1 MSLLRNLISVIYLFC
16 LFHNVW
22 PDCVFLDGKYDL
34 SALDLPGGWMVA
46 GPKVN
51 GSTTHYKISVCSPL
65 NYSTTS
71 SEGECVNSSVCQ
83 FSGNETMSF
92 GDALNDPK
100 NYAVA
105 SFNGNG
111 FTMFVHTKISCGTKT
126 IQRATIKFDC
136 GPNLGVPELVLLS
149 ECQVN
154 FHWKTSAACRVKPK
168 SHQVPCYAIDTD
180 GEKRD
185 LSHLIKSSGGYFV
198 NTRNPAVDFV
208 INVCSDIQPDDNTKN
223 CPANSSACRIIGS
236 ENLSFGV
243 PQEGLKYTSEG
254 LVLTYKT
261 HGIPAGCSLEPK
273 TTLLFKCP
281 DRGHSQPPKVISN
294 SNCQYE
300 IEWETEYACPES
312 SLKGNIRS
320 CQFTTET
327 HGVEIDLSPLRQN
340 SAYMVPSNSSNT
352 TTFALSVCGGLENF
366 NCGQQTRWKS
376 LSVCMIDSGAMQVVG
391 TMVGSR
397 LIYADDE
404 VILSYPKGSFCESS
418 IEHSTVINFI
428 CDPNAKKNGTGEPKH
443 VSSDHCVHNFEWPTK
458 YACLKHPLD
467 TPCSVTYNKKKI
479 SLQKLLLFEGEA
491 WEAIDRRNN
500 PNTNNNAEYYI
511 NVCGQIS
518 NLGNLSNCGE
528 GSSACVLRNDGT
540 YLNLG
545 NFTSPPIYDIDS
557 NSVRLEYTG
566 GSPCGNEK
574 QWKSV
579 IEFICRPGHINSEPV
594 LTRIDDADCRY
605 EFEWQTAEACP
616 EGMIEGIDCKV
627 YDSNLGINYDLN
639 PLRSKTYEV
648 DTGLYKFYMGVCEA
662 AQDTPCSKKSNSSG
676 NVGVCQV
683 DQSNQNS
690 WKTGEPSSNISYM
703 DGVVNLTYLSGDPYN
718 DANKTA
724 RMTII
729 IFICDFKA
737 GKGQPQFVEEVNF
750 AYVFHWYTDL
760 VCQPPAISTEC
771 IVHDPISHLI
781 YDLSGLSTSNENWV
795 SHVSDE
801 ESEKQIYLNVCRSL
815 SRPSVC
821 DSNAAAC
828 ITEMTASGEKAV
840 ISNIGRALGPPILES
855 PGHLSLTYTQG
866 SPCTAFGE
874 NVTYSTVIHFLC
886 GDQMSK
892 MGPMFLNKLGACE
905 YTFLWTTKAACP
917 TGTLQAKDSCQLTDP
932 DSGFTFDLTSLQM
945 EKQPYSLETPS
956 GIYQFNICGKIV
968 EGCLTPDGKFPS
980 QNTSVCKV
988 DKDGNKVLEIATA
1001 DAYTLSYSEGQDL
1014 TLTYAS
1020 ISASKIKEEV
1030 VIKFPCYNGT
1040 IDPKP
1045 KFIRHKEGQYIFEM
1059 PTRLACIPNHV
1070 DCNVIDNKG
1079 NEYDLSPL
1087 SKLRDSNWEVVD
1099 FRPENMRVVYHI
1111 NFCRPLNKVSSYK
1124 CPGGASSACQTST
1137 IDKEVIGYDLG
1148 SQMNPPTVSD
1158 TGTVVMRFT
1167 NGSFCHNGQF
1177 RRSTTINLFCSRYEG
1192 DLTFIGETP
1201 ECEYV
1206 FSMDTPVAC
1215 PVRSSHGKSCKV
1227 RDPEFDYVFDLNP
1240 LKSKNNNYNI
1250 SVGGFRY
1257 FFNVCDKLNG
1267 FNNECINSSAC
1278 QMKPT
1283 DDKFSKSLG
1292 IPSDEL
1298 VYRKGIITLE
1308 YKSGT
1313 GGCHGK
1319 YNRSTFLTFTCHHG
1333 LEDKDGPSFVAEA
1346 EDCTY
1351 LFEWPTVHACPP
1363 FDVIECSV
1371 IDKDGVYYDFSKL
1384 SLLSDNYYVKNPY
1397 SNNKT
1402 FVINVCRSVVH
1413 TPNSLCPYTSAACLV
1428 DSTKTSETINLG
1440 RVNLSPYI
1448 EGDKI
1453 TIKYTSGDICS
1464 DDKTM
1469 SSRFW
1474 QTIIE
1479 FNCEPHNKNSEPQFV
1494 GKDDC
1499 TYFFDWPTTY
1509 ACANKPKE
1517 NTRDCTAEDPNT
1529 GFIYNLTSLRDHG
1542 IFETKTGNHQYYL
1555 NICNSNGSS
1564 PCGSNTGVCQE
1575 EISGEK
1581 RSWKAGESNSNL
1593 SFSGGVLYLNY
1604 TNGDACHNG
1613 RFKRNTVIEFHCGPG
1628 IGEPR
1633 FLFESQDCT
1642 YFFSWK
1648 TELACQNTMHC
1659 AIKNGSNYF
1668 DLTALAQTYHTASS
1682 IIVGDDAIY
1691 YVSVCNSLPN
1701 FLDYAFCPPGSG
1713 ICRITQ
1719 DGAFTRFGQSL
1730 GKSEYPPFVDFMG
1743 FPTVIYTNGSSCEG
1757 KPDEP
1762 LRSRIIFLCDSD
1774 AGMGE
1779 PVLIEMQL
1787 DDCTYV
1793 FEWRT
1798 SLVCSAKPVEEEEMA
1813 CNYTDRSRGI
1823 HFDLSPLQKSL
1834 QPYTV
1839 SDDKSDGHFLLKV
1852 CSSLRPSNISNCESA
1867 GICQVDGH
1875 TSHNYGE
1882 AASQKF
1888 TFDGRR
1894 LRLTFKNGEDCPSG
1908 INGKRTSEIFFICD
1922 AYAGYGEPVLHKK
1935 YTCLTVF
1942 MWKTSLICQNMQHQC
1957 SLEVGGNHFDFNL
1970 LSSLSHN
1977 WNTSDEKK
1985 NMYWI
1990 NLCRGVQLTQD
2001 TLGCLPNAAI
2011 CMKSPDDYYVTL
2023 GIVQTMEAK
2032 SINSTD
2038 LMLTFGSGDSR
2049 ACSSVPSD
2057 KHLTPTTRLF
2067 MHCGTSLGH
2076 PRIVR
2081 GPDSQCYYDFIW
2093 ESSLACID
2101 KAEVVM
2107 MEKDGIIKDER
2118 FGYTV
2123 NISSILNTTFNAT
2136 GVTGSDEYNYEINLS
2151 GLPDVSK
2158 NSPCAMAAVC
2168 QTKPDSGFFRDIG
2181 SFSTRSFVIRGSEL
2195 HLNFTSHTKPCG
2207 KNTLKNVTTLINMQC
2222 VSAAGIG
2229 EPTFTYE
2236 SGNCDYIFEW
2246 ETIVIC
2252 PDYNRKKNPKDDSKP
2267 PNPVPDPYKED
2278 VQSNHNT
2285 AAVIV
2290 GVLFASVAIIVIAF
2304 IVSKPERRALVSLRF
2319 RGLFGKVR
2327 VPYFRYK
2334 RHNGERLVLVDAAQ
2348 PHPYDDDRDVE
2359 MLT

>member
-1 MSLLRNLISVIYLFC
+1 MSLFRNLISVIFLFC

-34 SALDLPGGWMVA
+34 SALNLPGGWMVA

-51 GSTTHYKISVCSPL
+51 GTTTHYKISVCSPL

-71 SEGECVNSSVCQ
+71 EGECVNSSVCQ
-83 FSGNETMSF
+83 FSGNETTSF

-154 FHWKTSAACRVKPK
+154 FHWKTSAACKVKPK

-185 LSHLIKSSGGYFV
+185 LSHLIKSSGGYFGEY
-198 NTRNPAVDFV
+198 AESCCGF
-208 INVCSDIQPDDNTKN
+208 CHQ
-223 CPANSSACRIIGS
+223 CLIIGS

-261 HGIPAGCSLEPK
+261 HGIPSGCSLEPK

-312 SLKGNIRS
+312 SLRGNIRT
-320 CQFTTET
+320 CQFTAES

-418 IEHSTVINFI
+418 IEHSTAINFI

-443 VSSDHCVHNFEWPTK
+443 VSSDHCVHNFEWSTK

-518 NLGNLSNCGE
+518 NLGNLSSCGE
-528 GSSACVLRNDGT
+528 GSSACVLRSDGT

-616 EGMIEGIDCKV
+616 EGMIEGVDCKV

-648 DTGLYKFYMGVCEA
+648 DTGLYKFYLGVCEA

-781 YDLSGLSTSNENWV
+781 YDLSGLSTSRENWV

-801 ESEKQIYLNVCRSL
+801 AGEKQIYLNVCRSL

-828 ITEMTASGEKAV
+828 ITVMTASGEKAV

-866 SPCTAFGE
+866 SPCTAFGL
-874 NVTYSTVIHFLC
+874 NITYSTVIHFLC

-968 EGCLTPDGKFPS
+968 EGCSTPDGKFTS
-980 QNTSVCKV
+980 RNTSVCKV
-988 DKDGNKVLEIATA
+988 NKDGNKVLEIATA

-1020 ISASKIKEEV
+1020 ISASKFKEEV

-1059 PTRLACIPNHV
+1059 PTRLACIPSHV

-1137 IDKEVIGYDLG
+1137 LDKEVIGYDLG

-1206 FSMDTPVAC
+1206 FSLDTPVAC
-1215 PVRSSHGKSCKV
+1215 PVRSSRGKSCKV

-1278 QMKPT
+1278 QMKPS

-1292 IPSDEL
+1292 LPSDEL

-1371 IDKDGVYYDFSKL
+1371 IDKDGVHYDFSKL

-1453 TIKYTSGDICS
+1453 KIKYTSGDICS

-1479 FNCEPHNKNSEPQFV
+1479 FNCEPHNTNSEPQFV

-1499 TYFFDWPTTY
+1499 TYFFDWPTAY

-1529 GFIYNLTSLRDHG
+1529 GYIYNLTSLRDHG
-1542 IFETKTGNHQYYL
+1542 IFKTKTGNHQYYL

-1564 PCGSNTGVCQE
+1564 PCGLNTGVCQE
-1575 EISGEK
+1575 EISVK
-1581 RSWKAGESNSNL
+1581 REVGKLESL
-1593 SFSGGVLYLNY
+1593 
-1604 TNGDACHNG
+1604 
-1613 RFKRNTVIEFHCGPG
+1613 I
-1628 IGEPR
+1628 
-1633 FLFESQDCT
+1633 
-1642 YFFSWK
+1642 
-1648 TELACQNTMHC
+1648 
-1659 AIKNGSNYF
+1659 
-1668 DLTALAQTYHTASS
+1668 
-1682 IIVGDDAIY
+1682 AIY
-1691 YVSVCNSLPN
+1691 RSVVVC
-1701 FLDYAFCPPGSG
+1701 
-1713 ICRITQ
+1713 
-1719 DGAFTRFGQSL
+1719 
-1730 GKSEYPPFVDFMG
+1730 
-1743 FPTVIYTNGSSCEG
+1743 
-1757 KPDEP
+1757 
-1762 LRSRIIFLCDSD
+1762 
-1774 AGMGE
+1774 
-1779 PVLIEMQL
+1779 
-1787 DDCTYV
+1787 CT
-1793 FEWRT
+1793 
-1798 SLVCSAKPVEEEEMA
+1798 
-1813 CNYTDRSRGI
+1813 
-1823 HFDLSPLQKSL
+1823 
-1834 QPYTV
+1834 
-1839 SDDKSDGHFLLKV
+1839 
-1852 CSSLRPSNISNCESA
+1852 
-1867 GICQVDGH
+1867 
-1875 TSHNYGE
+1875 
-1882 AASQKF
+1882 
-1888 TFDGRR
+1888 
-1894 LRLTFKNGEDCPSG
+1894 
-1908 INGKRTSEIFFICD
+1908 
-1922 AYAGYGEPVLHKK
+1922 
-1935 YTCLTVF
+1935 
-1942 MWKTSLICQNMQHQC
+1942 
-1957 SLEVGGNHFDFNL
+1957 
-1970 LSSLSHN
+1970 
-1977 WNTSDEKK
+1977 
-1985 NMYWI
+1985 
-1990 NLCRGVQLTQD
+1990 
-2001 TLGCLPNAAI
+2001 
-2011 CMKSPDDYYVTL
+2011 
-2023 GIVQTMEAK
+2023 
-2032 SINSTD
+2032 
-2038 LMLTFGSGDSR
+2038 
-2049 ACSSVPSD
+2049 
-2057 KHLTPTTRLF
+2057 
-2067 MHCGTSLGH
+2067 
-2076 PRIVR
+2076 
-2081 GPDSQCYYDFIW
+2081 
-2093 ESSLACID
+2093 
-2101 KAEVVM
+2101 
-2107 MEKDGIIKDER
+2107 
-2118 FGYTV
+2118 
-2123 NISSILNTTFNAT
+2123 
-2136 GVTGSDEYNYEINLS
+2136 
-2151 GLPDVSK
+2151 
-2158 NSPCAMAAVC
+2158 
-2168 QTKPDSGFFRDIG
+2168 
-2181 SFSTRSFVIRGSEL
+2181 
-2195 HLNFTSHTKPCG
+2195 
-2207 KNTLKNVTTLINMQC
+2207 
-2222 VSAAGIG
+2222 
-2229 EPTFTYE
+2229 
-2236 SGNCDYIFEW
+2236 
-2246 ETIVIC
+2246 
-2252 PDYNRKKNPKDDSKP
+2252 
-2267 PNPVPDPYKED
+2267 
-2278 VQSNHNT
+2278 
-2285 AAVIV
+2285 
-2290 GVLFASVAIIVIAF
+2290 
-2304 IVSKPERRALVSLRF
+2304 
-2319 RGLFGKVR
+2319 
-2327 VPYFRYK
+2327 
-2334 RHNGERLVLVDAAQ
+2334 
-2348 PHPYDDDRDVE
+2348 
-2359 MLT
+2359 